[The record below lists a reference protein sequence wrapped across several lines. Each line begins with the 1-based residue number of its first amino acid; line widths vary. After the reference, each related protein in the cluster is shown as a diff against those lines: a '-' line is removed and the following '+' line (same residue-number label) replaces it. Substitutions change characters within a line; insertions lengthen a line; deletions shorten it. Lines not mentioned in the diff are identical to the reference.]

1 MIGLLHSLGEL
12 PVMTRLL
19 NPFRR
24 IHTLVAAASSVPLFV
39 LGVGAIANPSPSH
52 AQQNVPQIRFFD
64 ELPPPSNIP
73 SPPPSSSIPTFNV
86 PTSPSPPSLPNT
98 NPPDPVPSEREFNFQ
113 APSSPLPSRRPTQNS
128 NLYRVDIDGDSLLL
142 LSQVRQIE
150 PQAFVRQR
158 DGVIQAGVFADRY
171 NAESRVRVL
180 AAQGIRAQV
189 TAIASSGTPWAIAT
203 GTDAQL
209 DSTLSVA
216 SDLPQ
221 YEVALRGYFVVI
233 PGERSDLP
241 NIAAEVIRLGVT
253 ESAVSQ
259 REAPRGP
266 HVAIGPFESR
276 KDADRWTNYFRSAGM
291 DARVYFGQ

>member
-12 PVMTRLL
+12 PVMTKLL

-24 IHTLVAAASSVPLFV
+24 SQALVAAASSLPLF
-39 LGVGAIANPSPSH
+39 LFGVGAIANLSPTY
-52 AQQNVPQIRFFD
+52 AQQNLSQPRIFE
-64 ELPPPSNIP
+64 ELPPPSNFP
-73 SPPPSSSIPTFNV
+73 SPSSIPTFNV
-86 PTSPSPPSLPNT
+86 PTSPSPPALPNT
-98 NPPDPVPSEREFNFQ
+98 APADTVPPQRELNFQ
-113 APSSPLPSRRPTQNS
+113 AAPSPIPSRRPNRS
-128 NLYRVDIDGDSLLL
+128 FNLYRVDVGIDGDSPLL
-142 LSQVRQIE
+142 LSQIRQIE
-150 PQAFVRQR
+150 PEAFVRR
-158 DGVIQAGVFADRY
+158 GEGVIQAGVFADEY
-171 NAESRVRVL
+171 NAESRVRAL

-189 TAIASSGTPWAIAT
+189 TAIGAPSAIAT

-209 DSTLSVA
+209 ESYPSVA

-233 PGERSDLP
+233 PGERTDLP
-241 NIAAEVIRLGVT
+241 NIAAEVVRLGVR
-253 ESAVSQ
+253 ENAVSQ

>member
-1 MIGLLHSLGEL
+1 VEIEG
-12 PVMTRLL
+12 
-19 NPFRR
+19 N
-24 IHTLVAAASSVPLFV
+24 
-39 LGVGAIANPSPSH
+39 SP
-52 AQQNVPQIRFFD
+52 
-64 ELPPPSNIP
+64 
-73 SPPPSSSIPTFNV
+73 
-86 PTSPSPPSLPNT
+86 
-98 NPPDPVPSEREFNFQ
+98 
-113 APSSPLPSRRPTQNS
+113 
-128 NLYRVDIDGDSLLL
+128 LL

-158 DGVIQAGVFADRY
+158 DGIIQAGVFADEY
-171 NAESRVRVL
+171 NAESRVRAL
-180 AAQGIRAQV
+180 AARGIRAQV
-189 TAIASSGTPWAIAT
+189 TAIADSGTPWAIAT

-209 DSTLSVA
+209 EGTPNFA

-233 PGERSDLP
+233 PGKSSDLP
-241 NIAAEVIRLGVT
+241 NIAAEVVRLGVT

-276 KDADRWTNYFRSAGM
+276 RDADRWTNYFRSAGM